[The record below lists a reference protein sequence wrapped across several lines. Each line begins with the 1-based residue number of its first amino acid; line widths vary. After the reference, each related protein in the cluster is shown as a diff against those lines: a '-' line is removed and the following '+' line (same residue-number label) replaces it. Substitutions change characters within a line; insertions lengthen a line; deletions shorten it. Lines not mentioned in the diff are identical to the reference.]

1 MPVVIVMTI
10 VITKH
15 SSVINATSTWVY
27 VCKTVLH
34 HLTTYVPNLFFEYS
48 AAPLAGKYEVLSTLF
63 STFLD
68 FLTLFFPL
76 FGATR
81 SLLYN

>member
-1 MPVVIVMTI
+1 MFLFIFGPPEILDFFLKTIYERFIARELYFFNFSHKMPVVIVMTI

-34 HLTTYVPNLFFEYS
+34 HLTLI
-48 AAPLAGKYEVLSTLF
+48 
-63 STFLD
+63 
-68 FLTLFFPL
+68 
-76 FGATR
+76 R
-81 SLLYN
+81 W